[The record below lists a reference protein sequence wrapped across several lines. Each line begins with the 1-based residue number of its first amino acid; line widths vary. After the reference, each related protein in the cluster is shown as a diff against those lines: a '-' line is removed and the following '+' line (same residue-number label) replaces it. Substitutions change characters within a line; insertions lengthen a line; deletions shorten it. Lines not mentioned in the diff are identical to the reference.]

1 MSELLKKIRMR
12 TWAEIDLDNL
22 EYNFNM
28 LKTVIGDH
36 VKLCCV
42 VKADGY
48 GHSAPRV
55 AHLLEEL
62 GCDSLAVSNI
72 EEALQLRKS
81 GVGLPIIILG
91 YTPTECAE
99 TLANNNITQCVYS
112 YDYGTSLAENAKAC
126 GVKVKIHVKL
136 DTGMG
141 RIGFVYRNDDTS
153 ELDEALLICRNE
165 SLIAEGLF
173 THFAMADEE
182 NGVDYTSAQF
192 SEFCQ
197 AIDYFRKNGI
207 SFDVCHCANS
217 AASLKYPEYRMD
229 MVRVGIALYGL
240 TSFNTKAPTLKPVMS
255 LKSVVSHVK
264 VLKAGESV
272 SYGRRFTAEHDMRVA
287 TVPVGYADG
296 FMRSTSKS
304 SYTLKVNGKNAKI
317 LGSICMDQLILDVSD
332 IECKTGDTVTIFGG
346 NTPHTASDLA
356 LANGTIPYEILCS
369 VGKRVPRAFLKD
381 GKIVDWSDD
390 IYE

>member
-22 EYNFNM
+22 EYNFNI
-28 LKTVIGDH
+28 LKTAMSDK

-48 GHSAPRV
+48 GHGAPRV
-55 AHLLEEL
+55 SALLENL
-62 GCDSLAVSNI
+62 GAHYLAVSNI
-72 EEALQLRKS
+72 EEALQLRQC
-81 GVGLPIIILG
+81 GIRLPLLILG

-99 TLANNNITQCVYS
+99 TLAQNNITQCVYS
-112 YDYGTSLAENAKAC
+112 YDYGLKLAENAKSC
-126 GVKVKIHVKL
+126 GVRVKIHIKL

-141 RIGFVYRNDDTS
+141 RIGFLCRTDDKE
-153 ELDEALLICRNE
+153 ELDEAILLCKNE
-165 SLIAEGLF
+165 HLIPEGIF
-173 THFAMADEE
+173 THFAMADEDDG
-182 NGVDYTSAQF
+182 NDYTSAQF
-192 SEFCQ
+192 ESFRA
-197 AIDYFRKNGI
+197 AIDYFAANGVR
-207 SFDVCHCANS
+207 FDICHCANS
-217 AASLKYPEYRMD
+217 AAALKYPEYRMD
-229 MVRVGIALYGL
+229 MVRIGIALFGL
-240 TSFNTKAPTLKPVMS
+240 TSFDIKTPELRPVMS

-272 SYGRRFTAEHDMRVA
+272 SYGRRFTAKKDMRVA

-304 SYTLKVNGKNAKI
+304 DYTLKIGEKYAKI

-332 IECKTGDTVTIFGG
+332 IDCQIGDTVTVFDGSA
-346 NTPHTASDLA
+346 PHTAVDLA
-356 LANGTIPYEILCS
+356 RANGTIPYEILCS
-369 VGKRVPRAFLKD
+369 VGKRVPRAFVKD
-381 GKIVDWSDD
+381 AKIVDWSDD